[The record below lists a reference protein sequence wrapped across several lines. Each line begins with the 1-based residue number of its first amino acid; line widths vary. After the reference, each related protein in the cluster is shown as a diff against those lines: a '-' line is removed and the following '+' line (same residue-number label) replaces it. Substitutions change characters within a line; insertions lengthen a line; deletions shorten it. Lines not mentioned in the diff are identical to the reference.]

1 MPYPWVLRRSLKF
14 GTLIVMPCAWV
25 LSEKPKYATPYF
37 DMQATLRVSFSSLKL
52 GSTSLLSCFMGAR
65 ERPKFHFV
73 QHEVTV
79 MPCGWVFRRGLSL
92 RRHNLS
98 YAGFR
103 KVLRKKK
110 LRK

>member
-1 MPYPWVLRRSLKF
+1 
-14 GTLIVMPCAWV
+14 
-25 LSEKPKYATPYF
+25 
-37 DMQATLRVSFSSLKL
+37 
-52 GSTSLLSCFMGAR
+52 MGAQ

-110 LRK
+110 LRKIIFSYSVRKIFKKKTNIIQND